1 MNEIN
6 KKHASV
12 EKMILFSIAL
22 QNLKHKKLRSILTL
36 FGIAIGI
43 GSIYFLLSFGL
54 GLQLLV
60 TNEVVGSQSIKTI
73 DVVSPNSSIIKLDD
87 ITARRIGDIPE
98 VEQTGSAYYF
108 PGSLK
113 LNNSESDVIVYGVDS
128 GYQDLT
134 NLNIISGELPNNKEG
149 DEKNKAVLNK
159 SSLESIGLS
168 DNPDKLLNTQ
178 ISVVVPLQING
189 EAKQL
194 EAVFTIVGIIDSGAG
209 AELFVPSSVFR
220 EYGVPMLSQMKVG
233 VRTVEDVATVR
244 TQIESFGFETTSPV
258 DTLNEINAIFRY
270 LNFVL
275 IGFGSIGM
283 IIAVL
288 GMFNTMTISLLER
301 TKEIGLMFAL
311 GARSIDMRFLFMFE
325 AMLLSYVGA
334 LAGIVSAIVIAQV
347 VTVIMNIFARG
358 RGVTE
363 NFALFSHPW
372 WLVLSSLAFML
383 LVGFAVVYIP
393 ARRAE
398 KIKPIDALRRE

>member
-1 MNEIN
+1 MNELN

-12 EKMILFSIAL
+12 EKIILFSIAL

-87 ITARRIGDIPE
+87 ITSRRIGDISE

-113 LNNSESDVIVYGVDS
+113 LNNSESDVIVYGVDA

-134 NLNIISGELPNNKEG
+134 NLNLISGELPNNDGTDEG
-149 DEKNKAVLNK
+149 AKAVLNIA
-159 SSLESIGLS
+159 SLESIGLS
-168 DNPDKLLNTQ
+168 EKPEEMLNKQVTV
-178 ISVVVPLQING
+178 IVPLQING

-194 EAVFTIVGIIDSGAG
+194 EANFTIGGIIDSGSG
-209 AELFVPSSVFR
+209 AELFIPAKVFR

-325 AMLLSYVGA
+325 AMLLSSVGSFV
-334 LAGIVSAIVIAQV
+334 GIASAIILSQGLTV
-347 VTVIMNIFARG
+347 VMNIFARG

-363 NFALFSHPW
+363 SFALFSHPW
-372 WLVLSSLAFML
+372 WLMLSSMAFML
-383 LVGFAVVYIP
+383 VVGFAVVYVP
-393 ARRAE
+393 AKRAE
-398 KIKPIDALRRE
+398 KIRPIDALRRE